1 MGEVGQEQHS
11 RWTRPMGLPSKAGG
25 ASGSERREPTNR
37 EQLLDEEESQA
48 PSPALGSDTSQ
59 TAPSCCPASSKGWAA
74 LRAEERGKI

>member
-1 MGEVGQEQHS
+1 MDKTHGAALQGRRGQWLGKE
-11 RWTRPMGLPSKAGG
+11 G
-25 ASGSERREPTNR
+25 AHQQRNR